1 MRIAGYVVLAVT
13 IVAALLQLIYMRQYL
28 PESVA
33 SHFGSGGKPDGFM
46 DRDSFLMLMA
56 LLQIGLPLFMV
67 AIGKGIR
74 YMPNDL
80 INVPNRQFWLSP
92 PHREF
97 TLGYMEAL
105 LVWIS
110 AMTGVFMIGINYLTY
125 RANIDKAALD
135 EFSFVTMLVAFLVTI
150 TGICGFIFRRFRL
163 PK

>member
-1 MRIAGYVVLAVT
+1 
-13 IVAALLQLIYMRQYL
+13 MRQYL

-67 AIGKGIR
+67 AIAKGIR

-92 PHREF
+92 PYREF

-110 AMTGVFMIGINYLTY
+110 ALTGVFMIGVNYLTY
-125 RANIDKAALD
+125 RANVEKTALD

-150 TGICGFIFRRFRL
+150 TCICGFIFWRFRL